1 MRILELLINLEQVN
15 MAYDE
20 LNKRSMSLNK

>member
-1 MRILELLINLEQVN
+1 MKILELLINLEQVN

-20 LNKRSMSLNK
+20 LNKRNMSLNK